1 MNKLY
6 LECFSGISGDMAV
19 AALLDCGADKDELV
33 KYLDTLPLTGYKIE
47 IKKIIKNGLSACDF
61 NVILDDELENHDH
74 DMEYLYGH
82 LNGHTH
88 IDMNEHEHKQE
99 HAHTH
104 TDAPSHEHINGQYHS
119 HIHGHKHGHRTLK
132 DVLDIIN
139 GGNLTPGAK
148 EIAEKIFTILGEAE
162 AKAHGTD
169 LSHVHFH
176 EVGAVD
182 SIIDI
187 AAFAICLDNLG
198 IKDVIVPVLYEG
210 CGTVRCAHGI
220 LPIPVPAVANI
231 VSAHH
236 IKIHLTNISGE
247 LVTPTGAAIVA
258 AVTTETELPAEYE
271 IIKIGLGAGKRNY
284 ETAGFVRAM
293 IICSN

>member
-88 IDMNEHEHKQE
+88 IDMNEHEH
-99 HAHTH
+99 
-104 TDAPSHEHINGQYHS
+104 S
-119 HIHGHKHGHRTLK
+119 HIHVHKHGHRTLK

-139 GGNLTPGAK
+139 GGNLTPGAR